1 MGFTKK
7 TPDSAFSN
15 FLDDT
20 KKAVIGRAIKAF
32 IYVGEACLKE
42 ARLNGNYTDRT
53 GNLRNSIG
61 YAVLFNGGVMEESA
75 FANTKGGQNG
85 KKHLDSLKKNYQ
97 NGIVLIVSTGMS
109 YAAYVEARNYNVL
122 TSSELLA
129 NKLVPQIMKQLGFE
143 MK

>member
-61 YAVLFNGGVMEESA
+61 YAVLFNGEVMEESA

-85 KKHLDSLKKNYQ
+85 KKHLDSLKKNYP
-97 NGIVLIVSTGMS
+97 VLQTHPKTVF
-109 YAAYVEARNYNVL
+109 YHFL

>member
-61 YAVLFNGGVMEESA
+61 YAVLFMVKLWKKVLLP
-75 FANTKGGQNG
+75 TQKVG
-85 KKHLDSLKKNYQ
+85 KTERS
-97 NGIVLIVSTGMS
+97 IWI
-109 YAAYVEARNYNVL
+109 A
-122 TSSELLA
+122 
-129 NKLVPQIMKQLGFE
+129 
-143 MK
+143 

>member
-61 YAVLFNGGVMEESA
+61 YAVLF
-75 FANTKGGQNG
+75 
-85 KKHLDSLKKNYQ
+85 
-97 NGIVLIVSTGMS
+97 
-109 YAAYVEARNYNVL
+109 L
-122 TSSELLA
+122 TSSMRHP
-129 NKLVPQIMKQLGFE
+129 N
-143 MK
+143 

>member
-53 GNLRNSIG
+53 GNL
-61 YAVLFNGGVMEESA
+61 FNGEVMEESA

>member
-20 KKAVIGRAIKAF
+20 KKAIIGRAIKAF

-61 YAVLFNGGVMEESA
+61 YAVLFDGEVMEESA

-85 KKHLDSLKKNYQ
+85 KKHLDS
-97 NGIVLIVSTGMS
+97 LIVSTGMS

-129 NKLVPQIMKQLGFE
+129 NKLVHQIMKQLGFE

>member
-1 MGFTKK
+1 MLLPTQK
-7 TPDSAFSN
+7 
-15 FLDDT
+15 
-20 KKAVIGRAIKAF
+20 
-32 IYVGEACLKE
+32 VGK
-42 ARLNGNYTDRT
+42 
-53 GNLRNSIG
+53 
-61 YAVLFNGGVMEESA
+61 
-75 FANTKGGQNG
+75 NG

-143 MK
+143 MKWIRQVMK

>member
-1 MGFTKK
+1 MV
-7 TPDSAFSN
+7 AQFSTGILAH
-15 FLDDT
+15 FS
-20 KKAVIGRAIKAF
+20 IS
-32 IYVGEACLKE
+32 IYK
-42 ARLNGNYTDRT
+42 
-53 GNLRNSIG
+53 
-61 YAVLFNGGVMEESA
+61 ESA